1 MFLVIG
7 SVTADLLVQ
16 SDAPLPQLGDDG
28 FRSSNLVF
36 TQAPLRIVMGGNGGN
51 TAYVL
56 AGLGAPVALGGA
68 VGQDLLG
75 DALIGWL
82 TERGV
87 NLDGLTR
94 SPTHATS
101 TSTILM
107 ADAGSQV
114 VFHHLGSTDQARYE
128 EIPPALLA
136 ATDVFLA
143 TSFPLLTRMR
153 AGGFGRILEAIHS
166 RGGITALDVG
176 PAIGE
181 PVTLAELAP
190 LLPTVAYLLGNTHEI
205 AALTGTDDWGASVAQ
220 LLAAGARR
228 VVVKQGEAGSSVW
241 SATERI
247 HVPAFPVTV
256 NISVGAGDSFNAGF
270 LYGVQQGWPLAEA
283 LRFGNGVAGL
293 VVASD
298 RGIFDAPSLAAVNA
312 LLEASAGSLI

>member
-7 SVTADLLVQ
+7 SITADVLVQ
-16 SDAPLPQLGDDG
+16 SDASLPQLGGDG

-36 TQAPLRIVMGGNGGN
+36 TDAPLTILMGGNGGN
-51 TAYVL
+51 SAYVL
-56 AGLGAPVALGGA
+56 AGLGTPVALGGA

-75 DALIGWL
+75 DVLVGWL

-87 NLDGLTR
+87 NLDGLAL

-114 VFHHLGSTDQARYE
+114 VFHHLGSTAQACYE
-128 EIPPALLA
+128 DIPSELLS

-153 AGGFGRILEAIHS
+153 ADGFARILEAVHS

-176 PAIGE
+176 PAIGD
-181 PVTLAELAP
+181 PVTVAELTP
-190 LLPTVAYLLGNTHEI
+190 LLPTIDYLLGNSHEI
-205 AALTGTDDWGASVAQ
+205 TSLTGATKWSEAAQQ
-220 LLAAGARR
+220 LLDAGARR
-228 VVVKQGEAGSSVW
+228 VVIKQGEAGASLW

-247 HVPAFPVTV
+247 HVPAFPVAV

-270 LYGVQQGWPLAEA
+270 LYGVQQGWALADA
-283 LRFGNGVAGL
+283 LRFGNAVAAL
-293 VVASD
+293 VVASE
-298 RGIFDAPSLAAVNA
+298 RGIFDAPSLAAVET
-312 LLEASAGSLI
+312 LLAAQ

>member
-7 SVTADLLVQ
+7 SVTADVLVQ

-36 TQAPLRIVMGGNGGN
+36 TEAPLTILMGGNGGN
-51 TAYVL
+51 SAYVL

-75 DALIGWL
+75 DALVGWL
-82 TERGV
+82 TARGV
-87 NLDGLTR
+87 NLDGLLR
-94 SPTHATS
+94 SPSHATS

-114 VFHHLGSTDQARYE
+114 VFHHLGSTAQARYE
-128 EIPPALLA
+128 EIPLSLLA
-136 ATDVFLA
+136 ATNVFLA

-153 AGGFGRILEAIHS
+153 AGGFARILEAVHS
-166 RGGITALDVG
+166 RGGITGLDVG

-190 LLPTVAYLLGNTHEI
+190 LLPTVDFLMGNTHEI
-205 AALTGTDDWGASVAQ
+205 AALTEADDWAEATTQ
-220 LLAAGARR
+220 LLAAGARQ
-228 VVVKQGEAGSSVW
+228 VVIKQGEAGSSVW

-247 HVPAFPVTV
+247 HIPAFPVAV

-270 LYGVQQGWPLAEA
+270 LYGIQQGWSLAEA
-283 LRFGNGVAGL
+283 LRFGNAVAAL
-293 VVASD
+293 VVGGT
-298 RGIFDAPSLAAVNA
+298 RGIFDTPPLAAVEM
-312 LLEASAGSLI
+312 LLASTQ